1 MDGTVPDVLSVYAL
15 DGLAR
20 IGSITGY
27 SKLRATERDIQ
38 AGEWLLEM
46 PLGGATS
53 TATALRLATWPG
65 IEIVDE
71 DTGWRFGGFLTGRGI
86 RKKGNEPTHA
96 VFRGL
101 DFQGWLQGW
110 LVWPDSADVG
120 RMWIKAIG
128 QGLSLTTAIHNAAV
142 FNFGAS
148 ARVERQMPDVAGIG
162 VDDPN
167 GGPSPTWFAENQP
180 ILELFRGWC
189 ADQPYTVRLVLARPD
204 GDGGELRFSC
214 KARPTVNRL
223 FEAETGRLG
232 DIETDEAAALASRA
246 ISMGD
251 EDGVETGS
259 RYVSD
264 QVAPSTDWRFRYWE
278 RFRERPS
285 LTQAELD
292 IETIDWLAE
301 LGPTTSV
308 ELGEIEVGS
317 GWGREIDLGWF
328 ADVRTEPG
336 SSTLVST
343 TVAASTL
350 TVEGGRVRRTVSLG
364 DENLTPQEQMNQQ
377 LAAMAQRVRRLER
390 EGQRT

>member
-1 MDGTVPDVLSVYAL
+1 MLSVYAL
-15 DGLAR
+15 DGLDR

-27 SKLRATERDIQ
+27 SLLRVTERDIQ
-38 AGEWLLEM
+38 AGEWWLEM

-65 IEIVDE
+65 IEVVDE

-110 LVWPDSADVG
+110 LAWPDSADVDNFWKRVLG
-120 RMWIKAIG
+120 S
-128 QGLSLTTAIHNAAV
+128 GLTLSTSIHNLAV
-142 FNFGAS
+142 FTFGAS
-148 ARVERQMPDVAGIG
+148 ALPERQMPAVAGIG

-167 GGPSPTWFAENQP
+167 GGPSPTWLVEGQP
-180 ILELFRGWC
+180 FLELVRGWC
-189 ADQPYTVRLVLARPD
+189 TDQPYTVRLQLARPT
-204 GDGGELRFSC
+204 GSTGELRFSAT
-214 KARPTVNRL
+214 ARPIVNRL

-232 DIETDEAAALASRA
+232 DIETDETAALASRA
-246 ISMGD
+246 ITMGA
-251 EDGVETGS
+251 EDGVEAGS

-285 LTQAELD
+285 LEQAELD
-292 IETIDWLAE
+292 IETVDWLAE

-308 ELGEIEVGS
+308 DLGELEIGS

-328 ADVRTEPG
+328 ADVRVEPG
-336 SSTLVST
+336 SAALVST

-350 TVEGGRVRRTVSLG
+350 TVQGGRTRRTVSLG
-364 DENLTPQEQMNQQ
+364 NENLTPQESMAHQ
-377 LAAMAQRVRRLER
+377 LAAMAQRVKRLER